1 MFRFNKT
8 YFSLTI
14 VFFVIEVLIA
24 FFVHDSFVRPYLG
37 DILVIILIY
46 SFIKSFIKLTVLQAS
61 VFTLIFSFTL
71 EFLQFIN
78 SVEKLHLE
86 NHKIVK
92 TILGTSFSWM
102 DLLCYLLGFLT
113 VIVVEKYWFKKTIA

>member
-1 MFRFNKT
+1 MFRFKKT
-8 YFSLTI
+8 YFALA
-14 VFFVIEVLIA
+14 VFIFIIELFIA
-24 FFVHDSFVRPYLG
+24 LFVHDSFVRPYFG

-46 SFIKSFIKLTVLQAS
+46 CFIKSFIKLTVLQAS
-61 VFTLIFSFTL
+61 LFTLIFSFTL

-86 NHKIVK
+86 NNKIAK
-92 TILGTSFSWM
+92 TIIGTSFSWM

-113 VIVVEKYWFKKTIA
+113 VIVVEKCWFKKTIA

>member
-1 MFRFNKT
+1 MFTFNKI

-37 DILVIILIY
+37 DILVVILIY
-46 SFIKSFIKLTVLQAS
+46 CFIQSFIKSTVLQAAL
-61 VFTLIFSFTL
+61 FTLIFSFTL

-86 NHKIVK
+86 NNKIAK
-92 TILGTSFSWM
+92 TIIGTSFSWM

-113 VIVVEKYWFKKTIA
+113 VIVVEKCWFKKTIA